1 MSDMH
6 QIIIDFHD
14 DNTVTASFN
23 NMQGVSRYRILEILA
38 AFAAGTV
45 QNLEEEAELNH
56 GSDIFLMLYNNAYND
71 HEEEGNDE

>member
-6 QIIIDFHD
+6 KILIEFD
-14 DNTVTASFN
+14 DDGTVTASFQ

-45 QNLEEEAELNH
+45 KSLEEDAELNH
-56 GSDIFLMLYNNAYND
+56 GSDIFLLLYHNAY
-71 HEEEGNDE
+71 EEEEDDE